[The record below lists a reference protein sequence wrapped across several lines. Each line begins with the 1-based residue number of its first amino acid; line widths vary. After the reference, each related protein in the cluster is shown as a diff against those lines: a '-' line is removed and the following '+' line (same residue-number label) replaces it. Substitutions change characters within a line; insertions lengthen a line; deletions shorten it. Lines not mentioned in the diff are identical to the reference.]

1 MNFTSPTTVGGWIS
15 LGIYAFLII
24 TILGG
29 VIAGLRRGFTKTLI
43 RIITISIA
51 AVAAFMLTT
60 WCVGFINDFFTG
72 KPINEAISSVWADY
86 ETAVDAKTREIIDS
100 FDTETAQLLIIGI
113 VALVVTPFAFIGV
126 FAVARVV
133 MAIVDWIV
141 CAILRKSNRNKGAAS
156 TIFGMLLG
164 ISACKHLISL

>member
-1 MNFTSPTTVGGWIS
+1 MNFTTPTSVGGWIS

-60 WCVGFINDFFTG
+60 WCVGFIND
-72 KPINEAISSVWADY
+72 
-86 ETAVDAKTREIIDS
+86 
-100 FDTETAQLLIIGI
+100 
-113 VALVVTPFAFIGV
+113 
-126 FAVARVV
+126 
-133 MAIVDWIV
+133 
-141 CAILRKSNRNKGAAS
+141 
-156 TIFGMLLG
+156 
-164 ISACKHLISL
+164 